1 MLPYALIEVIGLAI
15 AGLLRQRRRP
25 IPTPPSLT
33 FLFDNPLV
41 EAFVGSELLAERLG
55 IAPGMRI
62 MDAGCGPGPL
72 TIPLAKAVEP
82 TGEVVALD
90 GQCAKLEHRMRT
102 VEWTFGRG
110 GVY

>member
-1 MLPYALIEVIGLAI
+1 
-15 AGLLRQRRRP
+15 
-25 IPTPPSLT
+25 
-33 FLFDNPLV
+33 
-41 EAFVGSELLAERLG
+41 
-55 IAPGMRI
+55 

-90 GQCAKLEHRMRT
+90 GQCAKLEHRIRT